1 MSLPA
6 GLTRTGLKAFIV
18 SASVGTAS
26 TTTTTKYRSTALIV
40 PGEES
45 LITWFFP
52 YESYRNIQT
61 IGFTLTVNTSN
72 VIRVSGRYFGVSL
85 TGSPAEMAVGTAYKA
100 VLTIMGAIY
109 SN

>member
-1 MSLPA
+1 MPS

-40 PGEES
+40 HGEES

-52 YESYRNIQT
+52 FESHRNIQT
-61 IGFTLTVNTSN
+61 VGFTLTVNTSN
-72 VIRVSGRYFGVSL
+72 VIKVSARYFGVSL
-85 TGSPAEMAVGTAYKA
+85 TGSPAQMAVDTAYNV

-109 SN
+109 SK